1 MNPAE
6 RDPPLRAEEEPRPPF
21 RDAAAPAAG
30 ALPAVAFVGAAGPE
44 VWCGSAAA
52 RLRRGLAR
60 AGLAPLVELDSPAG
74 HDGPVLLLRADG
86 VIDGPLLKALLQA
99 PGAVLLSNGAPAGLP
114 LAAHAPPG
122 LAAAAAAVLRAGA
135 ADDLPEGLKAVTSA
149 ELGTSYWEALR
160 KREEPYALVV
170 RPDNL
175 KAVEW
180 RMFMGTYKGATDLVT
195 KWLWPRPAFHV
206 TKRCARLGITPNQ
219 VTAASLLLVIAAF
232 YWFWEG
238 DWLPGLLAAWGMTFL
253 DTVDGKLARVTLQSS
268 KWGNVFDHG
277 IDLIH
282 PPFWYWAWA
291 DGLQQG
297 PLAVSEESFFLMLAV
312 IIAGY
317 VLQRVIEGIAIWR
330 LGLEIHVWRRIDTW
344 FRLVTAR
351 RNPNLV
357 LLTVFT
363 LFGRPDLGLAA
374 VAVWTAVC
382 LALHAA
388 QLLQGLA
395 AARHGKLTSWLAGP
409 A

>member
-1 MNPAE
+1 MRPENESRPSSRVAPARAPE
-6 RDPPLRAEEEPRPPF
+6 APL
-21 RDAAAPAAG
+21 AAAILG
-30 ALPAVAFVGAAGPE
+30 DAGPR
-44 VWCGSAAA
+44 VWCGSAAE

-60 AGLAPLVELDSPAG
+60 VGVESIVEAAELAGRDDAV
-74 HDGPVLLLRADG
+74 VLLRADC

-99 PGAVLLSNGAPAGLP
+99 PGAVLLSNGTPCGLPVAIHAPA
-114 LAAHAPPG
+114 G
-122 LAAAAAAVLRAGA
+122 LAAAAAAVLRGETVAK
-135 ADDLPEGLKAVTSA
+135 LPDGLRAVTSA
-149 ELGTSYWEALR
+149 EIGGSYWEALR
-160 KREEPYALVV
+160 KREEPYALVL
-170 RPDNL
+170 RPEDL

-206 TKRCARLGITPNQ
+206 TKICARLGITPNQ
-219 VTAASLLLVIAAF
+219 VTAVSLLLVIAAF

-238 DWLPGLLAAWGMTFL
+238 NWLPGLLAAWGMTFL
-253 DTVDGKLARVTLQSS
+253 DTVDGKLARITLRSS
-268 KWGNVFDHG
+268 KFGNVFDHS

-282 PPFWYWAWA
+282 PPFWYWAWGV
-291 DGLQQG
+291 GLQQG
-297 PLAVSEESFFLMLAV
+297 PLAVSEESLFLMLAV

-330 LGLEIHVWRRIDTW
+330 LGLEIHVWRRIGTW
-344 FRLVTAR
+344 FRLITAR

-357 LLTVFT
+357 LLTLCT

-374 VAVWTAVC
+374 VAAWTAAC
-382 LALHAA
+382 LALHLV